1 MGQKLRF
8 VKMSGAGNDFVVL
21 DNRAQQVP
29 EPLAAFAAKVADR
42 KRGVGAD
49 GVLLVEPSSRK
60 AFRMRYFN
68 ADGSEA
74 DMCGNGG
81 RCIARYATLIGA
93 APQAME
99 FENLAGDFS
108 ATVLADGSVSLR
120 MTDPHSLVLDRKVE
134 LDGKLL
140 KAHSLNT
147 GVPHLVVPVADVDQA
162 AVFED
167 GRKLRYHAD
176 FQPKGTNVNFVQ
188 VVDRH
193 TVKVRTYERGV
204 EDETLACGTGSV
216 ACAVAMAAAG
226 EVESPV
232 SVITRGGDALEISF
246 DLKNNEATGV
256 FLKGGAEVSFEGE
269 LDLAQLM
276 RR

>member
-246 DLKNNEATGV
+246 DLIDHEATGV